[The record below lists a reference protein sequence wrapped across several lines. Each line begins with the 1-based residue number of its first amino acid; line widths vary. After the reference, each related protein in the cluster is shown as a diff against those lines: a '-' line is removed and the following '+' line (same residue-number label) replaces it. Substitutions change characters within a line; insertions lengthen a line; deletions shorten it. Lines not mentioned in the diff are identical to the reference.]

1 MPAQEEVP
9 EFTKHAIPLAQD
21 LTNLSRVVLQ
31 ALAYAIGKILIFS
44 WYFTT
49 VISI

>member
-9 EFTKHAIPLAQD
+9 EFTKHAVPLAQD

-31 ALAYAIGKILIFS
+31 ALAYAMGML
-44 WYFTT
+44 T
-49 VISI
+49 